1 MVDSFTTYIIREEY
15 EKYKQLGD
23 PISNISD
30 FIDWERFRKIISP
43 LYNDNKTDGG
53 RPHFDEI
60 IMIKALV
67 LQHLYGLSDYELES
81 NIYDRMS
88 FRHFLGFPDT
98 IPDRSK
104 IWLFRERLINN
115 NCLDLIWEELQQQ
128 IDNLGFGIQ
137 SGVIQDATF
146 ITSDPGHAKKDKPR
160 GDEALTRRSKDGT
173 WCKKG
178 NSTYFGYKMYT
189 LVDKDFLIIRE
200 VATTTASVHDSK
212 IDLSEPGQT
221 VYHDKGYFG
230 VKPKAS
236 MDKTMHRATR
246 DHPLSC
252 KEKRRNKAISRV
264 RSLGELPYAVMKRLF
279 KAGHVLVT
287 TIERVHAKN
296 IFSCF
301 SYNLYRLTSIHKT
314 MSE

>member
-1 MVDSFTTYIIREEY
+1 MDNFTTFLFRGEY
-15 EKYKQLGD
+15 DKYKELGD
-23 PISNISD
+23 PISNIGDS
-30 FIDWERFRKIISP
+30 IDWERFRDIISP

-60 IMIKALV
+60 VMIKALV
-67 LQHLYGLSDYELES
+67 LQQLYGLSDYDLERS
-81 NIYDRMS
+81 MYDRIS
-88 FRHFLGFPDT
+88 FRHFLGFPEK
-98 IPDRSK
+98 IPDRST

-115 NCLDLIWEELQQQ
+115 NCLDLIWKELQQQ
-128 IDNLGFGIQ
+128 IDNLGFGIKR
-137 SGVIQDATF
+137 GVIQDATF
-146 ITSDPGHAKKDKPR
+146 ITSDPGHAQKDKPR

-178 NSTYFGYKMYT
+178 NKAYFGFKMHT
-189 LVDKDFLIIRE
+189 LVDNIFLLVRK
-200 VATTTASVHDSK
+200 VVTTTASVHDSR

-221 VYHDKGYFG
+221 VYRDKGYFG

-301 SYNLYRLTSIHKT
+301 SYNLYRLKSIHKT
-314 MSE
+314 MPE